1 MDRLLVETKELRPE
15 YKERNRLWEKFYKR
29 FCLTLVTLTWKQISI
44 IHYNVVVDIE
54 LGTMK
59 YYYFKHGMGY
69 VIRRIKNYHSIVG
82 HRSQNRNVD
91 IDPKDFYIQT
101 LLTDTKQVE
110 EQLNRELIQHYH
122 NG

>member
-15 YKERNRLWEKFYKR
+15 YQDLNRLWKNFYKR
-29 FCLTLVTLTWKQISI
+29 FCLTLVHLTWKSSAIRYGI
-44 IHYNVVVDIE
+44 TIDIE

-59 YYYFKHGMGY
+59 YHYFKHGMVH
-69 VIRRIKNYHSIVG
+69 VIKRIKNYHFVLG
-82 HRSQNRNVD
+82 HKLEGRID

-101 LLTDTKQVE
+101 LLTDKEQID
-110 EQLNRELIQHYH
+110 EQLNKELIQHYH